1 MADSPKDIVIEVE
14 ESIKKE
20 EQLKRTLNI
29 KKLEKLS
36 EDNLKLVKK
45 LKFVLNITLFF
56 SIICLLL
63 GSFFIFLK
71 VRNAGNPYTIK
82 IVASSMFGTLGV
94 GTLLTSLIRCINN
107 CGNNNV
113 EMGSDIVS
121 SSEFQVD
128 IGIVELSLSNYKGRG
143 TNEENDPVFQTM
155 DSVKERN
162 KKLHD
167 TGYIHNVCLIVG
179 SIVIIA
185 LTICSIST
193 LIDTKFMDEK
203 RYIPISYVADV
214 IIIGGGVLAFLGLSL
229 DICVKKVKHKN
240 KPEMRVLKED
250 IRLFNIYDLMRLAL
264 DDEERGNVERCLHVR
279 NAGNPYTI
287 KIVASSMFGTLGVGT
302 LLTSLIRCI
311 NNCGNNNVEMG
322 SDIVSSSEFQVDIGI
337 VELSLS
343 NYKGRGT
350 NEENDPVFQTMDSVK
365 ERNKKLHDT
374 GYIHN
379 VCLIV
384 GSIVIIAL
392 TICSISTLI
401 DTKFMDEKR
410 YIPISYVADVI
421 IIGGGVLA
429 FLGLSLDICVKKVKH
444 KNKPEMRVLKED
456 IRLFNIY
463 DLMRLA
469 LDDEERGNVERC
481 LHGLK
486 PNEI

>member
-264 DDEERGNVERCLHVR
+264 DDEERGNVERCLH
-279 NAGNPYTI
+279 
-287 KIVASSMFGTLGVGT
+287 
-302 LLTSLIRCI
+302 
-311 NNCGNNNVEMG
+311 
-322 SDIVSSSEFQVDIGI
+322 
-337 VELSLS
+337 
-343 NYKGRGT
+343 
-350 NEENDPVFQTMDSVK
+350 
-365 ERNKKLHDT
+365 
-374 GYIHN
+374 
-379 VCLIV
+379 
-384 GSIVIIAL
+384 
-392 TICSISTLI
+392 
-401 DTKFMDEKR
+401 
-410 YIPISYVADVI
+410 
-421 IIGGGVLA
+421 
-429 FLGLSLDICVKKVKH
+429 
-444 KNKPEMRVLKED
+444 
-456 IRLFNIY
+456 
-463 DLMRLA
+463 
-469 LDDEERGNVERC
+469 
-481 LHGLK
+481 GLK